1 MEMFNRNKFSFE
13 PSFSIPF
20 RGFFCILCLV
30 IFSCNG
36 TPPTEGKSESSASKY
51 EEQNEIQAAAESP
64 SKDSTTRY
72 EPSFADFID
81 SLQIRIRDEDSIPVS
96 DIVNFPFKYSYEGF
110 LSQSDF
116 YDRKEEIFITGFKEE
131 FTSKQVSDFEQV
143 NLPLLNIEDL
153 SSRKGYL
160 LRINREHIQEDFY
173 SESTFL
179 YYFGLV
185 NGKYKLVFMD
195 VAG

>member
-1 MEMFNRNKFSFE
+1 MEIFNRNKLFFE
-13 PSFSIPF
+13 PPSSVLF
-20 RGFFCILCLV
+20 RGSFCILYLV
-30 IFSCNG
+30 MLSCNG
-36 TPPTEGKSESSASKY
+36 TSPTERKSEPPASKY
-51 EEQNEIQAAAESP
+51 EEQNKVQAASESP
-64 SKDSTTRY
+64 SKDSAIRY

-81 SLQIRIRDEDSIPVS
+81 SLQVRIRDEDSIPIS

-116 YDRKEEIFITGFKEE
+116 YDRKEEIFITGFREE
-131 FTSKQVSDFEQV
+131 FISKRVSDFEQV
-143 NLPLLNIEDL
+143 NLPLLNVEHL
-153 SSRKGYL
+153 SSKRGYL
-160 LRINREHIQEDFY
+160 LRMNREHIQEDFY
-173 SESTFL
+173 SKSTFL